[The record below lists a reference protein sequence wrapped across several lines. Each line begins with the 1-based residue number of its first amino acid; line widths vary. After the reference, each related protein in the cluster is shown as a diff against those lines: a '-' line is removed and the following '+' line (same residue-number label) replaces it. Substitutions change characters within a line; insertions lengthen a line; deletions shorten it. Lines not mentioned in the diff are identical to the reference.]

1 MTYHVAF
8 NPLNHMCRLYIR
20 MDDLIIAIFE
30 AKTWAELLPQ
40 IPGIIVGFEGIDV
53 RPTKTGG

>member
-1 MTYHVAF
+1 
-8 NPLNHMCRLYIR
+8 